1 MNTKGFIF
9 ALGPWS
15 GACKPF
21 SIEEEFAAIPPILYS
36 LHFLASEDIRKIL
49 ICATPHD
56 AAEIHSM
63 LADQLW
69 DAEISYL
76 LAEEDSN
83 VTDAIEL
90 AAEFFE
96 QSAMILMGAG
106 VYCSGR
112 GISDHLKSNF
122 KGRRGATAFRL
133 RSGMT
138 GEDWMIPEM
147 LLLDVRTRKI
157 LAGAQAGSIEEL
169 RKRCLTSV
177 KYFEV
182 RLPEDCFYLNA
193 VDGVSVRKSALRDRD
208 FIKKIKALSELTG
221 RPANS

>member
-1 MNTKGFIF
+1 MNTKGLIF
-9 ALGPWS
+9 SLGRWS
-15 GACKPF
+15 RAFEPL
-21 SIEEEFAAIPPILYS
+21 SNQEFAAIPPILYS
-36 LHFLASEDIRKIL
+36 LQFLISQGISKIL

-63 LADQLW
+63 LADLLW

-76 LAEEDSN
+76 LAEKDSN

-96 QSAMILMGAG
+96 QSAMLLMGAG
-106 VYCSGR
+106 VYCSAR
-112 GISDHLKSNF
+112 GLSDRLKSNF

-147 LLLDVRTRKI
+147 LLLDVRTRNM
-157 LAGAQAGSIEEL
+157 LASVQAGSIEEL

-177 KYFEV
+177 KYAEV
-182 RLPEDCFYLNA
+182 QLPDRCFYLDL
-193 VDGVSVRKSALRDRD
+193 VDGVSVRMSALSDGD
-208 FIKKIKALSELTG
+208 FINDIKTLSELTG
-221 RPANS
+221 RSTNS